1 MAKIEKK
8 EAEKD
13 PDLVSVHQLA
23 TALDCS
29 TRSVEKYA
37 EQGLVLK
44 VGRGRYKYLE
54 SIQNVVR
61 YLRKQASTQASGDG
75 KFDLVEESA
84 LFKQA
89 QRKMLEMRV
98 EQMEGRLISV
108 AEVEDAWAT
117 LVTETRQMVLSLPGR
132 CRMELPD
139 LTGHEQKLIEGIC
152 RDLLTEM
159 ALGTGKMP
167 RNSGDKA
174 KANGR

>member
-1 MAKIEKK
+1 MAKPAKK

-13 PDLVSVHQLA
+13 PDVVSVHELA

-37 EQGLVLK
+37 EQDLVIK
-44 VGRGRYKYLE
+44 VGRGRYKYVE

-61 YLRKQASTQASGDG
+61 YLRKQASTQTTGDG
-75 KFDLVEESA
+75 KFDLVEEGA
-84 LFKQA
+84 LYKQA

-108 AEVEDAWAT
+108 QEIEEAWST

-152 RDLLTEM
+152 RDLLTET

-167 RNSGDKA
+167 RNSGA
-174 KANGR
+174 KVKGNQ